1 MTVILNDVMI
11 TVTPLSCAY
20 HVTKHMG
27 WCFCDGV
34 NVQAI
39 PDAAAGALA
48 PILQSQQQQQAVI
61 TTPATPAGQPG
72 HGEDRSVNYKF
83 VGAST

>member
-1 MTVILNDVMI
+1 MASN
-11 TVTPLSCAY
+11 S
-20 HVTKHMG
+20 
-27 WCFCDGV
+27 V

-39 PDAAAGALA
+39 SDAVAGALA
-48 PILQSQQQQQAVI
+48 PILQSQQQQQAAI

-83 VGAST
+83 VGASA

>member
-1 MTVILNDVMI
+1 MMASN
-11 TVTPLSCAY
+11 S
-20 HVTKHMG
+20 
-27 WCFCDGV
+27 V

-61 TTPATPAGQPG
+61 TTPATSAGQPG

-83 VGAST
+83 VGASA

>member
-1 MTVILNDVMI
+1 MASN
-11 TVTPLSCAY
+11 S
-20 HVTKHMG
+20 
-27 WCFCDGV
+27 V

-39 PDAAAGALA
+39 SDAVGEALA
-48 PILQSQQQQQAVI
+48 PILRSQQQHPAVI